1 MKQQFQ
7 QPIIFFDGLCG
18 MCNAFVDRLLKA
30 DRKQLFLFAPLQ
42 GSTARDL
49 LPPMTT
55 DAHRWSLIY
64 LDEFGVHDQSDAFL
78 RICKRLSGVWR
89 LLSWLR
95 LVPRFIRNPVYRVIA
110 RNRFRFGKSESCRV
124 PTPAERARFLS

>member
-1 MKQQFQ
+1 MNQLE

-18 MCNAFVDRLLKA
+18 MCNGFVNHILRSDQ
-30 DRKQLFLFAPLQ
+30 KQTFMFAPLQ

-49 LPPMTT
+49 LPPMAD
-55 DAHRWSLIY
+55 DAREWSMVY
-64 LDEFGVHDQSDAFL
+64 LDEFGIHDQSDAVL
-78 RICKRLSGVWR
+78 EICRRLDGKWQ

-110 RNRFRFGKSESCRV
+110 RNRFRFGKS
-124 PTPAERARFLS
+124 